1 MSSLGWK
8 KRGEEFEHCG
18 CGQFQTLVV
27 RTPSM
32 GSGSSALKVGQ
43 AILDLAAEGQGKTF
57 ELGDV
62 DVTGLGQ
69 AGISQPDAQ
78 FGPEGAD

>member
-1 MSSLGWK
+1 MRNSNIAV
-8 KRGEEFEHCG
+8 EVV
-18 CGQFQTLVV
+18 CGQFQTRVV

-32 GSGSSALKVGQ
+32 GSGSSALKVSE

-62 DVTGLGQ
+62 DVTGLDQ
-69 AGISQPDAQ
+69 AGFSQQDAQ
-78 FGPEGAD
+78 FGPEGAG

>member
-1 MSSLGWK
+1 
-8 KRGEEFEHCG
+8 
-18 CGQFQTLVV
+18 
-27 RTPSM
+27 M

-69 AGISQPDAQ
+69 AGFSLPDAQ